1 MSDEIKPTEYIK
13 RGLTARCIGRVWSFL
28 TSDRAQ
34 GVLMTVVLV
43 GALLW
48 GRPFVRGLSVLVWLG
63 TATGIEP
70 AGWGREATYGDLL
83 KDQLVT
89 VRAQILQ
96 NIAKQ
101 QADQRPQAPAA
112 APAKP
117 EAPPPADGGRG
128 R

>member
-1 MSDEIKPTEYIK
+1 MRKAWTWTWT
-13 RGLTARCIGRVWSFL
+13 LL

-34 GVLMTVVLV
+34 GVLLAVVLV

-83 KDQLVT
+83 KGQGVT
-89 VRAQILQ
+89 GGAQCFQ
-96 NIAKQ
+96 TIARREGQ
-101 QADQRPQAPAA
+101 SQGPPATSA

-117 EAPPPADGGRG
+117 EAPPPQPPPADGGRG